1 MVPPPPAV
9 GAVALHGGSKWLKL
23 AKNKFTWSD
32 FTNFSKQVQ
41 QIPFPVVASP
51 HIENLSNCCRHKYDQ
66 SISRIFKNLI
76 FGMFLTFSPNT
87 SDQAVLF
94 SAAKSPRSSLQ
105 PLWLTDMG
113 RRRPYKL
120 AGIQCSLLKARLKQ
134 VAQGVSLR
142 GSARLLSSNV
152 LFSGNDLGMALRYF
166 DGTIL
171 LYSRNLLDPVHRPTH
186 TMFRSKETRLL
197 TTFPIWNGTFNHN
210 HMYNKHGV
218 INSLLQ

>member
-120 AGIQCSLLKARLKQ
+120 HWQGFSAVSWRPDWNRWRKVCRYAVQPGCCRLMFSFQ
-134 VAQGVSLR
+134 V
-142 GSARLLSSNV
+142 
-152 LFSGNDLGMALRYF
+152 
-166 DGTIL
+166 TI
-171 LYSRNLLDPVHRPTH
+171 
-186 TMFRSKETRLL
+186 
-197 TTFPIWNGTFNHN
+197 
-210 HMYNKHGV
+210 
-218 INSLLQ
+218 